1 MEWFGICGRGD
12 SMQFDTDVLIWF
24 FRGNEKAAG
33 VFDRIDDRRISV
45 ITYMELLQGARNKEE
60 SRTIK
65 RFLADYSFLM
75 VPLTQNIGHR
85 ASIYMEEYALQ
96 ADMGVADVLIA
107 ATAVENHF
115 VLCTANHKHYKGIKD
130 LELKI
135 FRP

>member
-1 MEWFGICGRGD
+1 
-12 SMQFDTDVLIWF
+12 MQFDTDVLIWF
-24 FRGNEKAAG
+24 LRGNEKAAG
-33 VFDRIDDRRISV
+33 VIDRADDRRISV

-65 RFLADYSFLM
+65 KFLADYSFLM

-96 ADMGVADVLIA
+96 SDMGVSDVLIA
-107 ATAVENHF
+107 ATAVENRF
-115 VLCTANHKHYKGIKD
+115 ALCTANNRHYRGIKD